1 MYICDGNSKF
11 IWYIIRINRRWS
23 KIDILM
29 IIDERTRTYV
39 SICIFFLLFFR
50 GRFFFIKS
58 DRQRSL
64 AFLEFVYYRIVQYR
78 VMFVDHHQ

>member
-1 MYICDGNSKF
+1 MKEQEH
-11 IWYIIRINRRWS
+11 
-23 KIDILM
+23 M
-29 IIDERTRTYV
+29 
-39 SICIFFLLFFR
+39 SIF
-50 GRFFFIKS
+50 KS